1 VGQHQLAQNRKEVIP
16 IRFLLVLR
24 NEGRENSDPQI
35 NQDRF
40 WEQWWRE
47 SDFRPMELF
56 SDCECFEATARW
68 AFMVKSKC
76 YIVAFR
82 NQEEFFKNH
91 QTKDFNSSKSVKSKW
106 LVGHQRVVEG
116 W

>member
-1 VGQHQLAQNRKEVIP
+1 
-16 IRFLLVLR
+16 
-24 NEGRENSDPQI
+24 
-35 NQDRF
+35 
-40 WEQWWRE
+40 
-47 SDFRPMELF
+47 MELF

-106 LVGHQRVVEG
+106 LVERQSEWWKGNRKGKSVIGQKRNCGALGPPDGDAALSIQGRKSPVIGAPV
-116 W
+116 